1 VSQIN
6 QMSRGF
12 LGLSTNAA
20 IRGLLDNP
28 SDASLRTLTVSA
40 LTREVS
46 NRRMEFA
53 TLLDADGVIV
63 ANANRNRSGEAG
75 WDPAVG
81 GRSIGGLD
89 RHRQHYESV
98 ARSGL
103 VARGPVDVRVATPAR
118 AVYAESS
125 HPTANGSGGI
135 VPVLVQSSRW
145 AVCRDWCRSRSNTTV
160 GTRRRGS

>member
-1 VSQIN
+1 
-6 QMSRGF
+6 MSRGF

-81 GRSIGGLD
+81 GRSIDRLD
-89 RHRQHYESV
+89 RHRQRYESV
-98 ARSGL
+98 
-103 VARGPVDVRVATPAR
+103 
-118 AVYAESS
+118 SS
-125 HPTANGSGGI
+125 LG
-135 VPVLVQSSRW
+135 
-145 AVCRDWCRSRSNTTV
+145 SRS
-160 GTRRRGS
+160 